1 MSREPLSPSGPIR
14 IRPCSTCGERPAGTV
29 RVGAGGSFGWLE
41 CVRCQKRTSDGQ
53 TFDEA
58 CREWN
63 RLQSSVSDGPPG

>member
-1 MSREPLSPSGPIR
+1 MSREPLSPGGPIR

-29 RVGAGGSFGWLE
+29 RVGAGRTLGWLE
-41 CVRCQKRTSDGQ
+41 CTRCRKRTSDDQ

-63 RLQSSVSDGPPG
+63 RMQTSLSGAPG